1 MNQAILHNNDHET
14 NKQTTLFNECTQD
27 GASSKKVCSYQD
39 VLDHLNLTAD
49 NGAYKLTRPVLDHTQ
64 TTTVE
69 LDIILYAILSVVGAS
84 SSAKA
89 AVLLNF
95 SDARARARVCCQ
107 VEKTQMFVPFIW
119 VSMVSDCV
127 EG

>member
-1 MNQAILHNNDHET
+1 M
-14 NKQTTLFNECTQD
+14 
-27 GASSKKVCSYQD
+27 CSYQD